1 LSQTQNNLLGLPQS
15 ELQEFF
21 QGIEEKNYR
30 AKQLMQWIYAKGV
43 YDFNLMTNFNFN
55 LREYLNKNCTLGFDN
70 SNRTDRSKD
79 GTVKWLIEKQDQ
91 QIIETVF
98 IPEESRGTLC
108 ISSQIGCLIDCPFC
122 ATGHQGFNRNLKA
135 HEIIGQILVAKESL
149 GPEKKI
155 TNVVFMG
162 MGEPLANYPEV
173 IRSIKILNDSKA
185 GTKSKTIYSRI
196 YIKPDF
202 ENIEATLKLADMFY
216 ESSYT
221 SIKKIPFKCRFSII
235 VARRVYRQIGRKIM
249 QKKNMESYEKS
260 GKIYV
265 NNFEK
270 IYQTILSLFDL
281 MFLYLKDVESH
292 QRIREHEIIREEI
305 NLDERI

>member
-1 LSQTQNNLLGLPQS
+1 MSQTQNNLLGLPQS
-15 ELQEFF
+15 ELLEFF
-21 QGIEEKNYR
+21 EGIEEKKYR

-55 LREYLNKNCTLGFDN
+55 LREYLNENCTLGFDD
-70 SNRTDRSKD
+70 SNRTDFSKD

-149 GPEKKI
+149 GPEKRI

-173 IRSIKILNDSKA
+173 IKSIKILNDPQ
-185 GTKSKTIYSRI
+185 GFNISRRRI
-196 YIKPDF
+196 TVSTSGLVPQ
-202 ENIEATLKLADMFY
+202 LHKLGD
-216 ESSYT
+216 EVG
-221 SIKKIPFKCRFSII
+221 
-235 VARRVYRQIGRKIM
+235 VALAI
-249 QKKNMESYEKS
+249 
-260 GKIYV
+260 
-265 NNFEK
+265 
-270 IYQTILSLFDL
+270 SLHAPTNKLRD
-281 MFLYLKDVESH
+281 
-292 QRIREHEIIREEI
+292 
-305 NLDERI
+305 